1 MNEIIKIALVE
12 DEALLV
18 EGFSSM
24 FLNVENILVVKTAN
38 NRSDFLNVLEETS
51 KSNFPDIALVDFQ
64 MKPMN
69 GFELVEVLRE
79 KHPNLK
85 IIILYSHYKS
95 NVLGHMIKLGV
106 SAFIPKSATKKL
118 LIEAIE
124 SVNDSGIYFTQT
136 DQEML
141 TKYMSSR
148 SKKVRFTPNEVLSK
162 RENEILKLICLEYT
176 NQEIGHKLFISKRTV
191 ENHRQKILGK
201 IGAKNTV
208 GLVVYAIAN
217 DIHSLT

>member
-85 IIILYSHYKS
+85 IIILYSHYKLS
-95 NVLGHMIKLGV
+95 
-106 SAFIPKSATKKL
+106 
-118 LIEAIE
+118 LIHI
-124 SVNDSGIYFTQT
+124 
-136 DQEML
+136 
-141 TKYMSSR
+141 
-148 SKKVRFTPNEVLSK
+148 
-162 RENEILKLICLEYT
+162 
-176 NQEIGHKLFISKRTV
+176 
-191 ENHRQKILGK
+191 
-201 IGAKNTV
+201 
-208 GLVVYAIAN
+208 
-217 DIHSLT
+217 